1 MSYNEFY
8 EYLLKYRMITPIWKY
23 EIELI
28 KECILNEQDDIKN
41 NCLILFL
48 IYFSLIQKGNAT
60 MALTKKIL
68 KEKWENELEAEEILY
83 SDKDRYEEDEIESTR
98 AIFNAL
104 RNASTI
110 AYNYLHKLQSLAVIN
125 KGNSLH
131 NIFEIRDDYL
141 YLRKYNHA
149 REEIIKSIKDLFSE
163 DYQKEQI
170 DFASEY
176 NPNKEFKLTALQQE
190 AVKRGVN
197 SNLIITGGPGTG
209 KTTTIVFI
217 LFNILLRNPN
227 YNIYLAAASGKASS
241 RMKESIINGI
251 NNIDD
256 EKEEYRKAI
265 DILKGI
271 TTSKDDTE
279 VEEFTIHRLLGV
291 NFETGGF
298 RYNKKNQFEENSI
311 FVIDEASMIDI
322 CLFKS
327 LLDAIPSGARVF
339 ILGDKDQL
347 PSVEV
352 GAVFGDLVKSTYLRN
367 KNKVVELLESKRF
380 KTNTAIY
387 KLAEEVNKGDLPLT
401 LGEFKNKE
409 DFNLSEVSLD
419 TCPVYYFYNKDFDSS
434 GNRLNQ
440 KENIEYIIKKWA
452 DKYYKKLQDKV
463 TNIPL
468 NGDRIDDSILNEIS
482 NLIEEAKIL
491 SAENEG
497 IRGIKSINAYIKKLV
512 IDKEKTPCL
521 FNQYPG
527 ELMMINKNNSALN
540 LYNGDTGILVSIEND
555 DTIYYMV
562 KKTIKF
568 IHNEGYKRDE
578 IFKIKSFVFYPLRL
592 ITLSEIELSYAIT
605 IHKSQGSDYKNI
617 LVILPTAKG
626 HPLLNR
632 QILYTAITRTKGN
645 TYILS
650 NKESL
655 EAAASTNLTRDTN
668 INLE

>member
-1 MSYNEFY
+1 
-8 EYLLKYRMITPIWKY
+8 
-23 EIELI
+23 
-28 KECILNEQDDIKN
+28 
-41 NCLILFL
+41 
-48 IYFSLIQKGNAT
+48 
-60 MALTKKIL
+60 
-68 KEKWENELEAEEILY
+68 
-83 SDKDRYEEDEIESTR
+83 
-98 AIFNAL
+98 
-104 RNASTI
+104 
-110 AYNYLHKLQSLAVIN
+110 
-125 KGNSLH
+125 
-131 NIFEIRDDYL
+131 
-141 YLRKYNHA
+141 
-149 REEIIKSIKDLFSE
+149 
-163 DYQKEQI
+163 
-170 DFASEY
+170 
-176 NPNKEFKLTALQQE
+176 
-190 AVKRGVN
+190 
-197 SNLIITGGPGTG
+197 
-209 KTTTIVFI
+209 
-217 LFNILLRNPN
+217 
-227 YNIYLAAASGKASS
+227 
-241 RMKESIINGI
+241 MKESIINGI

-256 EKEEYRKAI
+256 GKEEYRTAI
-265 DILKGI
+265 NILKGI

-380 KTNTAIY
+380 NKNTAIY
-387 KLAEEVNKGDLPLT
+387 KLAEEVNKGLPLT

-409 DFNLSEVSLD
+409 DFNLSEVSTD
-419 TCPVYYFYNKDFDSS
+419 TCPVYYFYNKDVDSL
-434 GNRLNQ
+434 GNRFNQ

-452 DKYYKKLQDKV
+452 EKYYKKLQDKV

-512 IDKEKTPCL
+512 IDKEKTPSL

-668 INLE
+668 INLN